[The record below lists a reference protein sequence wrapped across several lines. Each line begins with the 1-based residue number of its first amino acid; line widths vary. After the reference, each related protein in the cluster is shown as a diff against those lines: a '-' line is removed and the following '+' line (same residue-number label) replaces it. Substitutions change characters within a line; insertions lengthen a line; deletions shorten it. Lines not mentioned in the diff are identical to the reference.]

1 MTNYESFTKLSENFS
16 EGVFLVTKADG
27 KTNVMLVG
35 WPMMGRLFRKD
46 VIMIPIRKSRYSHDF
61 LEKNGDFT
69 LCVPKVHT
77 ILEERNVCGTKSGRD
92 MDKIEELGFTMA
104 DSDEIDVPY
113 IKECEMCYECSTV
126 MVTEMEGSEFDAE
139 VKDKFYADGDYH
151 TMYFAEIKKIHI
163 NG

>member
-1 MTNYESFTKLSENFS
+1 MRSS
-16 EGVFLVTKADG
+16 
-27 KTNVMLVG
+27 
-35 WPMMGRLFRKD
+35 
-46 VIMIPIRKSRYSHDF
+46 
-61 LEKNGDFT
+61 
-69 LCVPKVHT
+69 
-77 ILEERNVCGTKSGRD
+77 
-92 MDKIEELGFTMA
+92 MA